1 VWPALGIDSMY
12 APQVSFFASSWS
24 TMFVW
29 STVVIRG
36 DGAGLR
42 GAGVTFFFAT
52 GCFFG
57 FGFVFAVPA

>member
-1 VWPALGIDSMY
+1 MY